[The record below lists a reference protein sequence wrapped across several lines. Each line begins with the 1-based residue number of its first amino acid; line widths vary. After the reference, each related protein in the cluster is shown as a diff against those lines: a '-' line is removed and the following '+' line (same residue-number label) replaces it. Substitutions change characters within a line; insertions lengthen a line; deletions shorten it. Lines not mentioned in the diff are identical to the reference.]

1 MADGN
6 EVLSVDQLKSMASAA
21 SVTSYGLVKVMTD
34 EQLDAYLGANV
45 PEDGTVTIEKHN
57 HISSYINT
65 FKVTG
70 KCVDGK
76 VSITG
81 EVELYNYIDA
91 EYIAIV
97 SEPYRPLNKVTGTC
111 RVFTYDYRW
120 IDTSI
125 TIDTDGLV
133 EVTGGYQWD
142 AIDNINISYSLK
154 QEVEEPDGIYV
165 VTVQQA
171 VRYLGNISGGGSGGG
186 SDSGGVVLY
195 EGTAGPSG
203 DGTYGAYGITGN
215 MSSLN
220 DYSSYVAT
228 LSDGTYLTFNE
239 IASSGTDYIGM
250 YDTTTGNYALTVI
263 YEASF
268 DSYAFGIVYVPTH
281 QSMTVYKFIGYK

>member
-57 HISSYINT
+57 HISSYINS
-65 FKVTG
+65 FEVTG

-125 TIDTDGLV
+125 TIDTAGLI

-195 EGTAGPSG
+195 EGTTGPSG
-203 DGTYGAYGITGN
+203 DGLYGITGN

-228 LSDGTYLTFNE
+228 LSDGAKLTFNE
-239 IASSGTDYIGM
+239 VASSGTNYVGM
-250 YDTTTGNYALTVI
+250 YDTTGNYALTVA

-268 DSYAFGIVYVPTH
+268 DSYAFNISHVSTH
-281 QSMTVYKFIGYK
+281 QYMTVYKFVGYK

>member
-1 MADGN
+1 MADEN
-6 EVLSVDQLKSMASAA
+6 EVLSVDQLKSMASTA
-21 SVTSYGLVKVMTD
+21 SVTSYGLAKVMTD
-34 EQLDAYLGANV
+34 EQLDEYLGANV
-45 PEDGTVTIEKHN
+45 PEDGAVTIEKHN
-57 HISSYINT
+57 HILSYINM
-65 FKVTG
+65 FEVTG
-70 KCVDGK
+70 KCVDGT

-81 EVELYNYIDA
+81 KVDLSHYIDA

-111 RVFTYDYRW
+111 RVFTYDYTWRN
-120 IDTSI
+120 TSI
-125 TIDTDGLV
+125 TIDTDGLI

-171 VRYLGNISGGGSGGG
+171 VKYLLDMFGGGSGGG

-195 EGTAGPSG
+195 EGTTDPL
-203 DGTYGAYGITGN
+203 YGKYGITGN

-228 LSDGTYLTFNE
+228 LRDGTQLTFNE
-239 IASSGTDYIGM
+239 IADTGADYIGM
-250 YDTTTGNYALTVI
+250 YDTTEVNALTVGR
-263 YEASF
+263 
-268 DSYAFGIVYVPTH
+268 DDAFGYFFSIAIPNSSAFV
-281 QSMTVYKFIGYK
+281 TVYKFVGYK

>member
-6 EVLSVDQLKSMASAA
+6 EVLSVDQLKSMASTA
-21 SVTSYGLVKVMTD
+21 SVTSYGLVKIMTD
-34 EQLDAYLGANV
+34 EQLDAYLGVNV

-57 HISSYINT
+57 HISSYINM
-65 FKVTG
+65 FEVTG

-125 TIDTDGLV
+125 TIDIDGLV

-154 QEVEEPDGIYV
+154 QEVDEPDGIYV

-186 SDSGGVVLY
+186 SDLGGVVLY
-195 EGTAGPSG
+195 EGTVEPAY
-203 DGTYGAYGITGN
+203 GTYGITGN

-228 LSDGTYLTFNE
+228 LSDGAKLTFNE
-239 IASSGTDYIGM
+239 VASSGTDYIGM
-250 YDTTTGNYALTVI
+250 YDTTGNYALTVG

-268 DSYAFGIVYVPTH
+268 GGYVFNIGHVSTH
-281 QSMTVYKFIGYK
+281 QYMTVYKFVGYK

>member
-6 EVLSVDQLKSMASAA
+6 EVLSVDQLKSMASTA
-21 SVTSYGLVKVMTD
+21 SVTSYGLAKVMTD

-57 HISSYINT
+57 HISSYINM
-65 FKVTG
+65 FEVTG
-70 KCVDGK
+70 KCVDGT

-81 EVELYNYIDA
+81 KVDLSHYIDA

-111 RVFTYDYRW
+111 RVFTYDYTWRN
-120 IDTSI
+120 TSI
-125 TIDTDGLV
+125 TIDTDGLI

-154 QEVEEPDGIYV
+154 QEVDEPDGIYV

-171 VRYLGNISGGGSGGG
+171 IKYLGNISGGGSGG

-195 EGTAGPSG
+195 EGTADPLSG
-203 DGTYGAYGITGN
+203 RYGITGDIN
-215 MSSLN
+215 SLN
-220 DYSSYVAT
+220 DYSSYTAT
-228 LSDGTYLTFNE
+228 LRDGTQLTFNE
-239 IASSGTDYIGM
+239 IASSDTDYIGM
-250 YDTTTGNYALTVI
+250 YDTTEEYAMTVG
-263 YEASF
+263 Y
-268 DSYAFGIVYVPTH
+268 DDTFGWFFAIAQIGTTFV
-281 QSMTVYKFIGYK
+281 TVYKFVGYK

>member
-6 EVLSVDQLKSMASAA
+6 EVVSIDQLKSMASTA
-21 SVTSYGLVKVMTD
+21 SVTSYGFAKVMTD
-34 EQLDAYLGANV
+34 EQLDAYFGANV

-57 HISSYINT
+57 HILSYINM
-65 FKVTG
+65 FEVTG
-70 KCVDGK
+70 KCVDGT

-81 EVELYNYIDA
+81 KVDLSHYIDA

-111 RVFTYDYRW
+111 RVFTYDYTWRN
-120 IDTSI
+120 TSI
-125 TIDTDGLV
+125 TIDTDGLI

-154 QEVEEPDGIYV
+154 QEVDEPDGIYV

-171 VRYLGNISGGGSGGG
+171 IKYLGNISGGGSGGG
-186 SDSGGVVLY
+186 SDSGVVVLY
-195 EGTAGPSG
+195 EGTTDPL
-203 DGTYGAYGITGN
+203 YGKYGITGN

-228 LSDGTYLTFNE
+228 LRDGTQLTFNE
-239 IASSGTDYIGM
+239 IADTGADYIGM
-250 YDTTTGNYALTVI
+250 YDTTEVYALTVGR
-263 YEASF
+263 
-268 DSYAFGIVYVPTH
+268 DDAFGYFFSIAIPNSGAFV
-281 QSMTVYKFIGYK
+281 TVYKFVGYK